1 MPLMP
6 CQKDSKPGWKFG
18 ESGFCYT
25 YIPNNKQSEVTARL
39 KAAKQGA
46 AQHIKENK

>member
-1 MPLMP
+1 MPIMP
-6 CQKDSKPGWKFG
+6 CQKDNKSGWKFG

-25 YIPNNKQSEVTARL
+25 YTKGNKQSEATAKL

-46 AQHIKENK
+46 AEHINK